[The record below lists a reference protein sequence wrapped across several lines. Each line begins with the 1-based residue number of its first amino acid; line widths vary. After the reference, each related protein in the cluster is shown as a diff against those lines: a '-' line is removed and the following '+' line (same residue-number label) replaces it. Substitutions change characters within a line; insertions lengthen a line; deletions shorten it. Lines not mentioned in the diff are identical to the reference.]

1 MSKTLI
7 KNIGRIQ
14 TPIGSH
20 SHKGTEQGENIKIDN
35 TWLLM
40 EDDIISAI
48 GKDNMIPS
56 DLGEIDKEID
66 ALGSLVTPGLVDG
79 HTHLIFS
86 GFRQNEIGLKLKGA
100 SYLEILRAGGGIL
113 DTVRNTRK
121 ASFDD
126 LYKQADEAVSEIL
139 FSGVTTME
147 AKSGYGLD
155 FDSEIKMLEVINA
168 LNETTDMT
176 LVSTFMGAHA
186 IPPEYEGRADAFIEM
201 LCEDLMPYIKERD
214 LAKYC
219 DIFCEDSVFNAE
231 QSRKYLEKAKE
242 LGFGLRIHADE
253 IEAIGG
259 SKLAGEMKTSSA
271 EHLISINEEGLESL
285 AKGGTTAMCLPGT
298 SFYLGAKYAPVREMI
313 KRGIPV
319 AIATDYNPGS
329 CPSFNLQFIM
339 TLGYLKYRMTP
350 EEILTAVTIN
360 PACALGLGEEIGT
373 IEVGKKADL
382 VIWDAKDVEMLCY
395 RFGTDLAMNVIKGG
409 KEIE

>member
-7 KNIGRIQ
+7 KNIGRLQ
-14 TPIGSH
+14 TPVGSY
-20 SHKGTEQGENIKIDN
+20 SHRGNKQGENLRIDN
-35 TWLLM
+35 TWILI
-40 EDDIISAI
+40 EDDIIKAI
-48 GKDNMIPS
+48 GKDNVIP
-56 DLGEIDKEID
+56 DEIGEIDKEID
-66 ALGSLVTPGLVDG
+66 AIDSLVTPGFVDG
-79 HTHLIFS
+79 HTHLIFH
-86 GFRQNEIGLKLKGA
+86 GFRQNEIVMKLKGA
-100 SYLEILRAGGGIL
+100 SYLEILKAGGGIL
-113 DTVRNTRK
+113 DTVKNTRK

-126 LYKQADEAVSEIL
+126 LYKQADEAVTEIL
-139 FSGVTTME
+139 YSGVTTME

-168 LNETTDMT
+168 LDETTDMT
-176 LVSTFMGAHA
+176 LVPTFMGAHA
-186 IPPEYEGRADAFIEM
+186 IPPEYKGRADAFIEM
-201 LCEDLMPYIKERD
+201 LCEELMPYIKERK
-214 LAKYC
+214 LAKFC

-231 QSRKYLEKAKE
+231 QSKKYLEKAKS

-253 IEAIGG
+253 IKAIGG

-271 EHLISINEEGLESL
+271 EHLISINEEGLESMK
-285 AKGGTTAMCLPGT
+285 KGGTTAMCLPGT

-313 KRGIPV
+313 KREIPV

-329 CPSFNLQFIM
+329 CPSFSLQFVM

-360 PACALGLGEEIGT
+360 PACALGLGEEVGT

-395 RFGTDLAMNVIKGG
+395 RFGTDLAMTVIKGG

>member
-7 KNIGRIQ
+7 KNIGRLQ
-14 TPIGSH
+14 TPVGSY
-20 SHKGTEQGENIKIDN
+20 SHRGNKQGENLRIDN
-35 TWLLM
+35 TWILI
-40 EDDIISAI
+40 EDDIIKAI
-48 GKDNMIPS
+48 GKDNVIP
-56 DLGEIDKEID
+56 DDIGEIDKEID
-66 ALGSLVTPGLVDG
+66 AIDSLVTPGFVDG
-79 HTHLIFS
+79 HTHLIFH
-86 GFRQNEIGLKLKGA
+86 GFRQNEIVMKLKGA
-100 SYLEILRAGGGIL
+100 SYLEILKAGGGIL
-113 DTVRNTRK
+113 DTVKNTRK

-126 LYKQADEAVSEIL
+126 LYKQADEAVTEIL
-139 FSGVTTME
+139 YSGVTTME

-168 LNETTDMT
+168 LDETTDMT
-176 LVSTFMGAHA
+176 LVPTFMGAHA
-186 IPPEYEGRADAFIEM
+186 IPPEYKGRADAFIEM
-201 LCEDLMPYIKERD
+201 LCEELMPYIKERK
-214 LAKYC
+214 LAKFC

-231 QSRKYLEKAKE
+231 QSKKYLEKAKS

-253 IEAIGG
+253 IKAIGG

-271 EHLISINEEGLESL
+271 EHLISINEEGLESMK
-285 AKGGTTAMCLPGT
+285 KGGTTAMCLPGT

-313 KRGIPV
+313 KREIPV

-329 CPSFNLQFIM
+329 CPSFSLQFVM

-360 PACALGLGEEIGT
+360 PACALGLGEEVGT

-395 RFGTDLAMNVIKGG
+395 RFGTDLAMTVIKGG

>member
-7 KNIGRIQ
+7 KNIGRLQ
-14 TPIGSH
+14 TPVGSY
-20 SHKGTEQGENIKIDN
+20 SHKGEKQGENIKIDN
-35 TWLLM
+35 TWILI
-40 EDDIISAI
+40 EDDIIKAI
-48 GKDNMIPS
+48 GKDNIIPN
-56 DLGEIDKEID
+56 DLGDIDKEID
-66 ALGSLVTPGLVDG
+66 AMDSLVTPGLVDG

-86 GFRQNEIGLKLKGA
+86 GFRQNEIVMKLKGA

-113 DTVRNTRK
+113 DTVRNTRR

-126 LYKQADEAVSEIL
+126 LYKQADEAVAEIL
-139 FSGVTTME
+139 YSGVTTME

-155 FDSEIKMLEVINA
+155 FDSEIKMLEVISA
-168 LNETTDMT
+168 LNETTKMS
-176 LVSTFMGAHA
+176 LVATFMGAHA
-186 IPPEYEGRADAFIEM
+186 VPPEYEGDGDGFIDM
-201 LCEDLMPYIKERD
+201 LCEELMPYIKERD

-219 DIFCEDSVFNAE
+219 DIFCEDSVFNAT
-231 QSRKYLEKAKE
+231 QSKRYLEKAKE

-259 SKLAGEMKTSSA
+259 SRLAGEMKTSSA
-271 EHLISINEEGLESL
+271 EHLISINEEGLESM

-313 KRGIPV
+313 KREIPV

-329 CPSFNLQFIM
+329 CPSFNLQFVM

-395 RFGTDLAMNVIKGG
+395 RFGTDLALNVIKGG
-409 KEIE
+409 IEIE

>member
-7 KNIGRIQ
+7 KNIGRLQ
-14 TPIGSH
+14 TPVGSY
-20 SHKGTEQGENIKIDN
+20 SHRGNKQGENLRIDN
-35 TWLLM
+35 TWILI
-40 EDDIISAI
+40 EDDIIKAI
-48 GKDNMIPS
+48 GKDNVIP
-56 DLGEIDKEID
+56 DDIGEIDKEID
-66 ALGSLVTPGLVDG
+66 AIDSLVTPGFVDG
-79 HTHLIFS
+79 HTHLIFH
-86 GFRQNEIGLKLKGA
+86 GFRQNEIVMKLKGA
-100 SYLEILRAGGGIL
+100 SYLEILKAGGGIL
-113 DTVRNTRK
+113 DTVKNTRK

-126 LYKQADEAVSEIL
+126 LYKQADEAVTEIL
-139 FSGVTTME
+139 YSGVTTME

-168 LNETTDMT
+168 LDETTDMT
-176 LVSTFMGAHA
+176 LVPTFMGAHA
-186 IPPEYEGRADAFIEM
+186 IPPEYKGRADAFIEM
-201 LCEDLMPYIKERD
+201 LCEELMPYIKERK
-214 LAKYC
+214 LAKFC

-231 QSRKYLEKAKE
+231 QSKKYLEKAE
-242 LGFGLRIHADE
+242 SLGFGLRIHADE
-253 IEAIGG
+253 IKAIGG

-271 EHLISINEEGLESL
+271 EHLISINEEGLESMK
-285 AKGGTTAMCLPGT
+285 KGGTTAMCLPGT

-313 KRGIPV
+313 KREIPV

-329 CPSFNLQFIM
+329 CPSFSLQFVM

-360 PACALGLGEEIGT
+360 PACALGLGEEVGT

-395 RFGTDLAMNVIKGG
+395 RFGTDLAMTVIKGG